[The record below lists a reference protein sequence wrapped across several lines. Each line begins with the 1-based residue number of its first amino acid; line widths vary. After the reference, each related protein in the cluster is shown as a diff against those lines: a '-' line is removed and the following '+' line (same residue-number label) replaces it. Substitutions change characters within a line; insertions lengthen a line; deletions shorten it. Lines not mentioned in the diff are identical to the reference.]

1 MENPTGR
8 HRRPRQSLAGR
19 VWALTA
25 AVLAVA
31 LAYVFVPLSPHRERV
46 ALTPPPRRRE
56 LPPTPATAKRS
67 PRAQRGAH
75 PTRALAPHPGGIRVP
90 LPRPRDD
97 EAPGALVRPYMPPL
111 PSVPGGD
118 LLADPIQPVQLAQT
132 AHEPTDDLADLAA
145 VIRVYLDT
153 VG

>member
-1 MENPTGR
+1 
-8 HRRPRQSLAGR
+8 

-25 AVLAVA
+25 ALLAVA
-31 LAYVFVPLSPHRERV
+31 LAYVFVPRHPQRPRRERA

-56 LPPTPATAKRS
+56 LPPTPATAERS
-67 PRAQRGAH
+67 PRAQRGSQLT
-75 PTRALAPHPGGIRVP
+75 PALAPHTDGIRVP
-90 LPRPRDD
+90 LPRPRDKD
-97 EAPGALVRPYMPPL
+97 SGTLVRPYMPPL
-111 PSVPGGD
+111 PRVPGGD
-118 LLADPIQPVQLAQT
+118 LLADPVQPVQLAQP

>member
-31 LAYVFVPLSPHRERV
+31 LAYVFVPQRPRRERV

-56 LPPTPATAKRS
+56 LPPTPLTSERRAH
-67 PRAQRGAH
+67 AQRGSQL
-75 PTRALAPHPGGIRVP
+75 TRALAPHTDGIRVP

-111 PSVPGGD
+111 PSVLGGD